1 MAVTGRKAELLNQ
14 EHGRVARSLRQLM
27 NVPEAQVP
35 EMVEKLAEEKR
46 QLEKELQAL
55 RSDSALAGVS
65 ELVAK
70 AEEVEGILVL
80 ATEIEVDSTDTL
92 RNVGQAVREQLPSGV
107 AWLATTTSG
116 SSDDNE
122 KSTLLCVVSDDLIKR
137 GFKAGEMVNAVAQL
151 AEGRGGG
158 KPNMAQ
164 AGIKAPEKLADAL
177 AKAQDIVRKNLA
189 N

>member
-1 MAVTGRKAELLNQ
+1 M
-14 EHGRVARSLRQLM
+14 
-27 NVPEAQVP
+27 
-35 EMVEKLAEEKR
+35 
-46 QLEKELQAL
+46 
-55 RSDSALAGVS
+55 
-65 ELVAK
+65 
-70 AEEVEGILVL
+70 EGILVL

-164 AGIKAPEKLADAL
+164 AGIKAPEKITDAL
-177 AKAQDIVRKNLA
+177 AKAPDIVRKKLA